1 MNFGATKGELRI
13 NSLLESAFESYTL
26 RPLNVRPW
34 PRSYPLLN
42 LPAFPHAL
50 CRLYKH
56 LIQFH
61 SCSKVLLYSMRFLN
75 LVMLLL
81 FGSRLN
87 KIQSWLF
94 IKASRCNERWRQQP
108 FCGKVHFDS
117 IPLLQPVFAMSWRQC
132 TCDALGTNARSDEQP
147 SLRNQ
152 ASRVRIVRCLT
163 RQGKNRRELCFWTRV
178 MSYDG

>member
-1 MNFGATKGELRI
+1 MPLVVCFRSPLATDTDRLVQVVLPICSSWIGKSMKWSRGRFTPLMPVRSKGAQDPPSFTIGSVAGPGNSGAFTTGRVTCSCPMSGSLLTVS
-13 NSLLESAFESYTL
+13 SLLESSFESYTL

-94 IKASRCNERWRQQP
+94 IKASRCNER
-108 FCGKVHFDS
+108 
-117 IPLLQPVFAMSWRQC
+117 
-132 TCDALGTNARSDEQP
+132 
-147 SLRNQ
+147 
-152 ASRVRIVRCLT
+152 
-163 RQGKNRRELCFWTRV
+163 
-178 MSYDG
+178 